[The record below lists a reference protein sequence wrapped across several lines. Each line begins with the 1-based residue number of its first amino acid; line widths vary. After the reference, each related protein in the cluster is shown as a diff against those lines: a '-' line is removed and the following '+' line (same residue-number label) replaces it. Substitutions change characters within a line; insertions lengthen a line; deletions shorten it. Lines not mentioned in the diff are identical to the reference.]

1 MLILKQSPES
11 SGCTLRHIKSSSA
24 LNGIY
29 EAETIGIG
37 LRRTHPHRLATVALA
52 LALGEVFQPNQHR
65 RAFQLFSAA
74 SALLT
79 TKSAH
84 YLAASSIASIEALHM
99 MVTFLFATGQPSA
112 AKAAWPLLGQCMRL
126 ACALGLHRDCGD
138 WGISGSDKTHR
149 DTLAWECITYDIL

>member
-1 MLILKQSPES
+1 MYTPTHKVE
-11 SGCTLRHIKSSSA
+11 LRSA
-24 LNGIY
+24 VTGIY
-29 EAETIGIG
+29 EAETVGIG

-52 LALGEVFQPNQHR
+52 LALGDLFQPHGHR

-84 YLAASSIASIEALHM
+84 YLAASSIASIEVLHM

-126 ACALGLHRDCGD
+126 ACALGLHRDCAE

-149 DTLAWECITYDIL
+149 NTLAWECITYDIL